1 MIIGC
6 GGKVAIKLVSETR
19 WPKVLGDEVAEARS
33 DLQVEQRK
41 HTCTT
46 HHIPNARAK
55 MALSLYMQYDSEW
68 RPACDVCESADCI
81 QLIAD
86 LPGVARESVKVSVED
101 GLLVI
106 SGERRRSSSIEG
118 RYHAAER
125 GQGKFKQLLT
135 LPKGD
140 ALQLDRLDYQLSE
153 GVLLVTIPK
162 KRQ

>member
-1 MIIGC
+1 
-6 GGKVAIKLVSETR
+6 
-19 WPKVLGDEVAEARS
+19 
-33 DLQVEQRK
+33 
-41 HTCTT
+41 
-46 HHIPNARAK
+46 

-68 RPACDVCESADCI
+68 RPACDVCENADCI

-86 LPGVARESVKVSVED
+86 LPGMARESVNVSIED

-106 SGERRRSSSIEG
+106 SGERRRASSIEG

>member
-1 MIIGC
+1 
-6 GGKVAIKLVSETR
+6 
-19 WPKVLGDEVAEARS
+19 
-33 DLQVEQRK
+33 
-41 HTCTT
+41 
-46 HHIPNARAK
+46 

-68 RPACDVCESADCI
+68 SPACDVCENADCI

-86 LPGVARESVKVSVED
+86 LPGMARDSLKVGIED

-106 SGERRRSSSIEG
+106 SGERERRRSSIEGGG

-125 GQGKFKQLLT
+125 GQGKFKKLLT

-140 ALQLDRLDYQLSE
+140 ALRLEGLDYQLSE

-162 KRQ
+162 KQ